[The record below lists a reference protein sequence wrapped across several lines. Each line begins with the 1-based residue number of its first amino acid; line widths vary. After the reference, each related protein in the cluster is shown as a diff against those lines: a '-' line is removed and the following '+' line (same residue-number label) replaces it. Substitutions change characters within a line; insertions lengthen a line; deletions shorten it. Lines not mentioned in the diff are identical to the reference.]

1 MFMKGIGQNLT
12 RKILSWITLIWIGP
26 ANLLNL
32 NEKNVDLT
40 TNSFFNAIN
49 SLLNK
54 YAPF

>member
-1 MFMKGIGQNLT
+1 MKGIGQNLP

-32 NEKNVDLT
+32 NEKNVYLT
-40 TNSFFNAIN
+40 ANSFLNAIN

>member
-1 MFMKGIGQNLT
+1 MFMKGIGQNLP

-32 NEKNVDLT
+32 NEKNVYLT
-40 TNSFFNAIN
+40 ANSFLNAIN